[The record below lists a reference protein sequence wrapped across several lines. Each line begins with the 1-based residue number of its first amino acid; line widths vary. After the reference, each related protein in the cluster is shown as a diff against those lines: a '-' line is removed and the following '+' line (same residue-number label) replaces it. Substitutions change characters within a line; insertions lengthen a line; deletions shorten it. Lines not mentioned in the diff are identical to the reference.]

1 MSTEISKSSA
11 HVRTSQR
18 GKGHKLTKEETQQAQ
33 EKFLQ
38 ALSVSSSLRAA
49 CRFAGVDRRTIYNW
63 EEHDATFSFRYK
75 EAKDE
80 ANDRIREELERR
92 AIVGYERPRVSCGKL
107 VYDEKGNLVT
117 EKVYSDVLLSLLA
130 KARLPEFREKTV
142 SDTTIENVNI
152 LTIDT
157 RSLTFDQLNTLE
169 TMAIDMKKRDQQ

>member
-1 MSTEISKSSA
+1 MSNEISKSPSYT
-11 HVRTSQR
+11 RTSVR
-18 GKGHKLTKEETQQAQ
+18 GKGHRLTKQETQEIQ

-38 ALSVSSSLRAA
+38 AFSVSSSVRAS
-49 CRFAGVDRRTIYNW
+49 CQHAGINRSTIRNW
-63 EEHDATFSFRYK
+63 EEHDSTFSFRYK

-80 ANDRIREELERR
+80 ANDRILEEIRRR
-92 AIVGYERPRVSCGKL
+92 AIAGYERPRVSCGKL
-107 VYDEKGNLVT
+107 VYDEKGELVT
-117 EKVYSDVLLSLLA
+117 EKVYSDILLSLLA